1 MEQGKIGLVVEGGG
15 MKCAYNAGILDAFLD
30 AGISFDYC
38 IGVSAGSGNL
48 ASYLAGQ
55 RGRNLRF
62 FTEHIHSPRYF
73 GLKSLMKTGDLFGL
87 QYIYGELTCAE
98 GQDPLDFNAFMKN
111 PAEYE
116 AVVTN
121 ALTGKPEYFGREMMK
136 QDEYRLIMA
145 SSASRMPSLNPRVKD
160 VTSLASLSSDAQ
172 SLNFS
177 KVSCCAC
184 VSVPMLI
191 VCLLGGMGFGDVK
204 LYFVLG
210 LLLGWQKTLVLFLFS
225 AVLGAAGSLIVMA
238 VRKRKARGEG
248 EDAADNIPEN
258 STDPDM
264 VTDEST
270 DPDRVTD
277 GSTDPDAI
285 SEDMT
290 NSDIVRGET
299 TDIDASARNAAKIEQ
314 TPEEDT
320 PSDKNRGKARKF
332 FKKRGEEGEERE
344 DAFTRAAKRGSAV
357 PFGPFIAL
365 ATVVALYGGD
375 AIISFYARI
384 LRL

>member
-1 MEQGKIGLVVEGGG
+1 MALDITLYILSALTGLAIGSFLNVCIYRLPRGEFFSRVRSYCPKCSAPIRARDNIPLISYIVLRGK
-15 MKCAYNAGILDAFLD
+15 CR
-30 AGISFDYC
+30 SC
-38 IGVSAGSGNL
+38 
-48 ASYLAGQ
+48 GQ
-55 RGRNLRF
+55 P
-62 FTEHIHSPRYF
+62 ISPRY
-73 GLKSLMKTGDLFGL
+73 
-87 QYIYGELTCAE
+87 
-98 GQDPLDFNAFMKN
+98 P
-111 PAEYE
+111 
-116 AVVTN
+116 VVE
-121 ALTGKPEYFGREMMK
+121 ALTAALFIANFAYFGVHPLTIVWDIAVCALITAAFIDLDTFEIPDSAILVLLVLGAVTFAPFGGVSW
-136 QDEYRLIMA
+136 QDKLIG
-145 SSASRMPSLNPRVKD
+145 
-160 VTSLASLSSDAQ
+160 
-172 SLNFS
+172 
-177 KVSCCAC
+177 CAC

-238 VRKRKARGEG
+238 VRKRKAASEG
-248 EDAADNIPEN
+248 EDAADNIPES
-258 STDPDM
+258 STDHDM

-270 DPDRVTD
+270 DPDRATD
-277 GSTDPDAI
+277 GSTDPYAI
-285 SEDMT
+285 SEDAT
-290 NSDIVRGET
+290 NFDIVRGET
-299 TDIDASARNAAKIEQ
+299 TDIDASARNVTKTEQ

-320 PSDKNRGKARKF
+320 SSCKNRGKARIF

-384 LRL
+384 LGL

>member
-1 MEQGKIGLVVEGGG
+1 MALDITLYILSALTGLAIGSFLNVCIYRLPRGEFFSRARSYCPKCSAPIRARDNIPLISYIVLRGK
-15 MKCAYNAGILDAFLD
+15 CR
-30 AGISFDYC
+30 SC
-38 IGVSAGSGNL
+38 
-48 ASYLAGQ
+48 GQ
-55 RGRNLRF
+55 P
-62 FTEHIHSPRYF
+62 ISPRY
-73 GLKSLMKTGDLFGL
+73 
-87 QYIYGELTCAE
+87 
-98 GQDPLDFNAFMKN
+98 P
-111 PAEYE
+111 
-116 AVVTN
+116 VVE
-121 ALTGKPEYFGREMMK
+121 ALTAALFIANFAYFGVHPLTIVWDIAVCALITAAFIDLDTFEIPDSAILVLLVLGAVTFAPFGGVSW
-136 QDEYRLIMA
+136 QDKLIG
-145 SSASRMPSLNPRVKD
+145 
-160 VTSLASLSSDAQ
+160 
-172 SLNFS
+172 
-177 KVSCCAC
+177 CAC

-238 VRKRKARGEG
+238 VRKRKAASGG
-248 EDAADNIPEN
+248 EDAADNFPES

-270 DPDRVTD
+270 DPDRATD

-290 NSDIVRGET
+290 NSDMMRGET
-299 TDIDASARNAAKIEQ
+299 TDIDASARNAAKTEQ

-320 PSDKNRGKARKF
+320 PSDKNRGKARIF
-332 FKKRGEEGEERE
+332 FKRRGEEGEERE

-384 LRL
+384 LGL

>member
-1 MEQGKIGLVVEGGG
+1 MALDITLYILSALTGLAIGSFLNVCIYRLPRGEFFSRARSYCPKCSAPIRARDNIPLISYIVLRGK
-15 MKCAYNAGILDAFLD
+15 CR
-30 AGISFDYC
+30 SC
-38 IGVSAGSGNL
+38 
-48 ASYLAGQ
+48 GQ
-55 RGRNLRF
+55 P
-62 FTEHIHSPRYF
+62 ISPRY
-73 GLKSLMKTGDLFGL
+73 
-87 QYIYGELTCAE
+87 
-98 GQDPLDFNAFMKN
+98 P
-111 PAEYE
+111 
-116 AVVTN
+116 VVE
-121 ALTGKPEYFGREMMK
+121 ALTAALFTANFAYFGVHPLTIVWDIAVCALITAAFIDLDTFEIPDSAVLVLLVLGAVTFAPFGGVSW
-136 QDEYRLIMA
+136 QDKLIG
-145 SSASRMPSLNPRVKD
+145 
-160 VTSLASLSSDAQ
+160 
-172 SLNFS
+172 
-177 KVSCCAC
+177 CAC

-225 AVLGAAGSLIVMA
+225 AVLGAAGSLIVVA
-238 VRKRKARGEG
+238 VRKRKAASGG
-248 EDAADNIPEN
+248 EDAADNIPE
-258 STDPDM
+258 S
-264 VTDEST
+264 ST
-270 DPDRVTD
+270 DPDRVTDGSTDPDRATD

-290 NSDIVRGET
+290 NSDIMRGET
-299 TDIDASARNAAKIEQ
+299 TDIDASARNAAKTEQ

-320 PSDKNRGKARKF
+320 PSDKNRGKARIF

-384 LRL
+384 LGL

>member
-1 MEQGKIGLVVEGGG
+1 MALDITLYILSALTGLAIGSFLNVCIYRLPRGEFFSRARSYCPKCSAPIRARDNIPLISYIVLRGK
-15 MKCAYNAGILDAFLD
+15 CR
-30 AGISFDYC
+30 SC
-38 IGVSAGSGNL
+38 
-48 ASYLAGQ
+48 GQ
-55 RGRNLRF
+55 P
-62 FTEHIHSPRYF
+62 ISPRY
-73 GLKSLMKTGDLFGL
+73 
-87 QYIYGELTCAE
+87 
-98 GQDPLDFNAFMKN
+98 P
-111 PAEYE
+111 
-116 AVVTN
+116 VVE
-121 ALTGKPEYFGREMMK
+121 ALTAALFIANFAYFGVHPLTIVWDIAVCALITAAFIDLDTFEIPDSAVLVLLVLGAVTFAPFGGVSW
-136 QDEYRLIMA
+136 QDKLIG
-145 SSASRMPSLNPRVKD
+145 
-160 VTSLASLSSDAQ
+160 
-172 SLNFS
+172 
-177 KVSCCAC
+177 CAC

-238 VRKRKARGEG
+238 VRKRKAASGG
-248 EDAADNIPEN
+248 EDAADNIPE
-258 STDPDM
+258 S
-264 VTDEST
+264 
-270 DPDRVTD
+270 
-277 GSTDPDAI
+277 STDPDAI

-290 NSDIVRGET
+290 NSDIMRDETTGSDAVPEDATNFDIVRGET
-299 TDIDASARNAAKIEQ
+299 TDIDASARNVTKTEQ

-320 PSDKNRGKARKF
+320 SSCKNRGKARIF

-384 LRL
+384 LGL

>member
-1 MEQGKIGLVVEGGG
+1 MALDITLYILSALTGLAIGSFLNVCIYRLPRGEFFSRARSYCPKCSAPIRARDNIPLISYIVLRGK
-15 MKCAYNAGILDAFLD
+15 CR
-30 AGISFDYC
+30 SC
-38 IGVSAGSGNL
+38 
-48 ASYLAGQ
+48 GQ
-55 RGRNLRF
+55 P
-62 FTEHIHSPRYF
+62 ISPRY
-73 GLKSLMKTGDLFGL
+73 
-87 QYIYGELTCAE
+87 
-98 GQDPLDFNAFMKN
+98 P
-111 PAEYE
+111 
-116 AVVTN
+116 VVE
-121 ALTGKPEYFGREMMK
+121 ALTAALFIANFAYFGVHPLTIVWDIAVCALITAAFIDLDTFEIPDSAILVLLVLGAVTFAPFGGVSW
-136 QDEYRLIMA
+136 QDKLIG
-145 SSASRMPSLNPRVKD
+145 
-160 VTSLASLSSDAQ
+160 
-172 SLNFS
+172 
-177 KVSCCAC
+177 CAC

-238 VRKRKARGEG
+238 VRKRKAASGG
-248 EDAADNIPEN
+248 EDAADNIPES

-270 DPDRVTD
+270 DPDRATD

-285 SEDMT
+285 SEDTT

-299 TDIDASARNAAKIEQ
+299 TDIDASARNVTKTEQ
-314 TPEEDT
+314 THEEDT
-320 PSDKNRGKARKF
+320 SSCKNRGKARIF

-384 LRL
+384 LGL

>member
-1 MEQGKIGLVVEGGG
+1 MALDITLYILSALTGLAIGSFLNVCIYRLPRGEFFSRARSYCPKCSAPIRARDNIPLISYIVLRGK
-15 MKCAYNAGILDAFLD
+15 CR
-30 AGISFDYC
+30 SC
-38 IGVSAGSGNL
+38 
-48 ASYLAGQ
+48 GQ
-55 RGRNLRF
+55 P
-62 FTEHIHSPRYF
+62 ISPRY
-73 GLKSLMKTGDLFGL
+73 
-87 QYIYGELTCAE
+87 
-98 GQDPLDFNAFMKN
+98 P
-111 PAEYE
+111 
-116 AVVTN
+116 VVE
-121 ALTGKPEYFGREMMK
+121 ALTAALFIANFAYFGVHPLTIVWDIAVCALITAAFIDLDTFEIPDSAVLVLLVLGAVTFAPFGGVSW
-136 QDEYRLIMA
+136 QDKLIG
-145 SSASRMPSLNPRVKD
+145 
-160 VTSLASLSSDAQ
+160 
-172 SLNFS
+172 
-177 KVSCCAC
+177 CAC

-238 VRKRKARGEG
+238 VRKRKARGGG
-248 EDAADNIPEN
+248 EDAADNIPES

-270 DPDRVTD
+270 DPDRATD

-285 SEDMT
+285 SEDTT
-290 NSDIVRGET
+290 NSDIMRGET

-320 PSDKNRGKARKF
+320 PSDKNRGKARVF
-332 FKKRGEEGEERE
+332 FKKRGEEGGERE

-384 LRL
+384 LGL

>member
-1 MEQGKIGLVVEGGG
+1 MALDITLYILSALTGLAIGSFLNVCIYRLPRGEFFSRARSYCPKCSAPIRARDNIPLISYIVLRGK
-15 MKCAYNAGILDAFLD
+15 CR
-30 AGISFDYC
+30 SC
-38 IGVSAGSGNL
+38 
-48 ASYLAGQ
+48 GQ
-55 RGRNLRF
+55 P
-62 FTEHIHSPRYF
+62 ISPRY
-73 GLKSLMKTGDLFGL
+73 
-87 QYIYGELTCAE
+87 
-98 GQDPLDFNAFMKN
+98 P
-111 PAEYE
+111 
-116 AVVTN
+116 VVE
-121 ALTGKPEYFGREMMK
+121 ALTAALFTANFAFFGVHPLTIVWDIAVCALITAAFIDLDTFEIPDSAILVLLVLGAVTFAPFGGVSW
-136 QDEYRLIMA
+136 QDKLIG
-145 SSASRMPSLNPRVKD
+145 
-160 VTSLASLSSDAQ
+160 
-172 SLNFS
+172 
-177 KVSCCAC
+177 CAC

-238 VRKRKARGEG
+238 VRKRKAGGDG
-248 EDAADNIPEN
+248 EDAADNIPES

-264 VTDEST
+264 VTEETT
-270 DPDRVTD
+270 DHDRATD

-285 SEDMT
+285 SEDAT
-290 NSDIVRGET
+290 SSDIVRGET
-299 TDIDASARNAAKIEQ
+299 TDIDASARNVTKTEQ

-320 PSDKNRGKARKF
+320 PSDKNRGKARIF

-344 DAFTRAAKRGSAV
+344 DAFTRAARRGSAV

-384 LRL
+384 LGL

>member
-1 MEQGKIGLVVEGGG
+1 MALDITLYILSALTGLAIGSFLNVCIYRLPRGEFFSRARSYCPKCSAPIRARDNIPLISYIVLRGK
-15 MKCAYNAGILDAFLD
+15 CR
-30 AGISFDYC
+30 SC
-38 IGVSAGSGNL
+38 
-48 ASYLAGQ
+48 GQ
-55 RGRNLRF
+55 P
-62 FTEHIHSPRYF
+62 ISPRY
-73 GLKSLMKTGDLFGL
+73 
-87 QYIYGELTCAE
+87 
-98 GQDPLDFNAFMKN
+98 P
-111 PAEYE
+111 
-116 AVVTN
+116 VVE
-121 ALTGKPEYFGREMMK
+121 ALTAALFIANFAYFGVHPLTIVWDIAVCALITAAFIDLDTFEIPDSAILVLLVLGAVTFAPFGGVSW
-136 QDEYRLIMA
+136 QDKLIG
-145 SSASRMPSLNPRVKD
+145 
-160 VTSLASLSSDAQ
+160 
-172 SLNFS
+172 
-177 KVSCCAC
+177 CAC

-225 AVLGAAGSLIVMA
+225 AVFGAAGSLIVMA
-238 VRKRKARGEG
+238 VRKRKAASGG
-248 EDAADNIPEN
+248 EDAADNIPKS
-258 STDPDM
+258 STDPDR

-270 DPDRVTD
+270 DPDRATD

-285 SEDMT
+285 SEDTT

-299 TDIDASARNAAKIEQ
+299 TDIDASARNAAKTEQ
-314 TPEEDT
+314 THEEDT
-320 PSDKNRGKARKF
+320 PSDKNRGKARIF

-384 LRL
+384 LGL

>member
-1 MEQGKIGLVVEGGG
+1 MALDITLYILSALTGLAIGSFLNVCIYRLPRGEFFSRARSYCPKCSAPIRARDNIPLISYIVLRGK
-15 MKCAYNAGILDAFLD
+15 CR
-30 AGISFDYC
+30 SC
-38 IGVSAGSGNL
+38 
-48 ASYLAGQ
+48 GQ
-55 RGRNLRF
+55 P
-62 FTEHIHSPRYF
+62 ISPRY
-73 GLKSLMKTGDLFGL
+73 
-87 QYIYGELTCAE
+87 
-98 GQDPLDFNAFMKN
+98 P
-111 PAEYE
+111 
-116 AVVTN
+116 VVE
-121 ALTGKPEYFGREMMK
+121 ALTAALFIANFAYFGVHPLTIVWDIAVCALITAAFIDLDTFEIPDSAILVLLVLGAVTFAPFGGVSW
-136 QDEYRLIMA
+136 QDKLIG
-145 SSASRMPSLNPRVKD
+145 
-160 VTSLASLSSDAQ
+160 
-172 SLNFS
+172 
-177 KVSCCAC
+177 CAC

-238 VRKRKARGEG
+238 VRKRKAGSGE
-248 EDAADNIPEN
+248 EDAADNIPES

-270 DPDRVTD
+270 DHDRATD

-290 NSDIVRGET
+290 NSDIVRDEATDPGAISEDMTNSDIMRGEA
-299 TDIDASARNAAKIEQ
+299 TDIDASALNAAKIEQ

-320 PSDKNRGKARKF
+320 SSCKNRGKARIF

-384 LRL
+384 LGL

>member
-1 MEQGKIGLVVEGGG
+1 MALDITLYILSALTGLAIGSFLNVCIYRLPRGEFFSRARSYCPKCSAPIRARDNIPLISYIVLRGK
-15 MKCAYNAGILDAFLD
+15 CR
-30 AGISFDYC
+30 SC
-38 IGVSAGSGNL
+38 
-48 ASYLAGQ
+48 GQ
-55 RGRNLRF
+55 P
-62 FTEHIHSPRYF
+62 ISPRY
-73 GLKSLMKTGDLFGL
+73 
-87 QYIYGELTCAE
+87 
-98 GQDPLDFNAFMKN
+98 P
-111 PAEYE
+111 
-116 AVVTN
+116 VVE
-121 ALTGKPEYFGREMMK
+121 ALTAALFIANFAYFGVHPLTIVWDIAVCALITAAFIDLDTFEIPDSAILVLLVLGAVTFAPFGGVSW
-136 QDEYRLIMA
+136 QDKLIG
-145 SSASRMPSLNPRVKD
+145 
-160 VTSLASLSSDAQ
+160 
-172 SLNFS
+172 
-177 KVSCCAC
+177 CAC

-238 VRKRKARGEG
+238 VRKRKAASGGEN
-248 EDAADNIPEN
+248 AADNIPES

-270 DPDRVTD
+270 DPDRATD

-290 NSDIVRGET
+290 NSDIMRDET
-299 TDIDASARNAAKIEQ
+299 TDIDASARNVTKTEQ

-320 PSDKNRGKARKF
+320 PSDKNRGKARIF
-332 FKKRGEEGEERE
+332 FKRRGEEGEERE

-384 LRL
+384 LGL

>member
-1 MEQGKIGLVVEGGG
+1 MALDITLYILSALTGLAIGSFLNVCIYRLPRGEFFSRARSYCPKCSAPIRARDNIPLISYIVLRGK
-15 MKCAYNAGILDAFLD
+15 CR
-30 AGISFDYC
+30 SC
-38 IGVSAGSGNL
+38 
-48 ASYLAGQ
+48 GQ
-55 RGRNLRF
+55 P
-62 FTEHIHSPRYF
+62 ISPRY
-73 GLKSLMKTGDLFGL
+73 
-87 QYIYGELTCAE
+87 
-98 GQDPLDFNAFMKN
+98 P
-111 PAEYE
+111 
-116 AVVTN
+116 VVE
-121 ALTGKPEYFGREMMK
+121 ALTAALFIANFAYFGVHPLTIVWDIAVCALITAAFIDLDTFEIPDSAILVLLVLGAVTFAPFGGVSW
-136 QDEYRLIMA
+136 QDKLIG
-145 SSASRMPSLNPRVKD
+145 
-160 VTSLASLSSDAQ
+160 
-172 SLNFS
+172 
-177 KVSCCAC
+177 CAC

-238 VRKRKARGEG
+238 VRKRKAASGG
-248 EDAADNIPEN
+248 EDAADNIPES

-264 VTDEST
+264 VTEEST
-270 DPDRVTD
+270 DPDRATD

-290 NSDIVRGET
+290 NSDIMRDET
-299 TDIDASARNAAKIEQ
+299 TGSGAISEGTTDPDIMRDEATDIDASARNAAKIEQ
-314 TPEEDT
+314 THEVDI
-320 PSDKNRGKARKF
+320 SSCKNRGKARIF
-332 FKKRGEEGEERE
+332 FKRRGEEGEERE

-384 LRL
+384 LGL

>member
-1 MEQGKIGLVVEGGG
+1 MALDITLYILSALTGLAIGSFLNVCIYRLPRGEFFSRARSYCPKCSAPIRARDNIPLISYIVLRGK
-15 MKCAYNAGILDAFLD
+15 CR
-30 AGISFDYC
+30 SC
-38 IGVSAGSGNL
+38 
-48 ASYLAGQ
+48 GQ
-55 RGRNLRF
+55 P
-62 FTEHIHSPRYF
+62 ISPRY
-73 GLKSLMKTGDLFGL
+73 
-87 QYIYGELTCAE
+87 
-98 GQDPLDFNAFMKN
+98 P
-111 PAEYE
+111 
-116 AVVTN
+116 VVE
-121 ALTGKPEYFGREMMK
+121 ALTAALFIANFAYFGVHPLTIVWDIAVCALITAAFIDLDTFEIPDSAILVLLVLGAVTFAPFGGVSW
-136 QDEYRLIMA
+136 QDKLIG
-145 SSASRMPSLNPRVKD
+145 
-160 VTSLASLSSDAQ
+160 
-172 SLNFS
+172 
-177 KVSCCAC
+177 CAC

-238 VRKRKARGEG
+238 VRKRKAGSGE
-248 EDAADNIPEN
+248 EDAADNIPES

-270 DPDRVTD
+270 DHDRATD

-290 NSDIVRGET
+290 NSDIMRDEATGSGAISEDTTNSDIMRDET
-299 TDIDASARNAAKIEQ
+299 TDIDALARNVTKTEQ
-314 TPEEDT
+314 TSEEDI
-320 PSDKNRGKARKF
+320 SSCKNRGKARIF

-384 LRL
+384 LGL

>member
-1 MEQGKIGLVVEGGG
+1 MALDITLYILSALTGLAIGSFLNVCIYRLPRGEFFSRARSYCPKCSAPIRARDNIPLISYIALRGK
-15 MKCAYNAGILDAFLD
+15 CR
-30 AGISFDYC
+30 SC
-38 IGVSAGSGNL
+38 
-48 ASYLAGQ
+48 GQ
-55 RGRNLRF
+55 P
-62 FTEHIHSPRYF
+62 ISPRY
-73 GLKSLMKTGDLFGL
+73 
-87 QYIYGELTCAE
+87 
-98 GQDPLDFNAFMKN
+98 P
-111 PAEYE
+111 
-116 AVVTN
+116 VVE
-121 ALTGKPEYFGREMMK
+121 ALTAALFIANFAYFGVHPLTIVWDIAVCALITAAFIDLDTFEIPDSAILVLLVLGAVTFAPFGGVSW
-136 QDEYRLIMA
+136 QDKLIG
-145 SSASRMPSLNPRVKD
+145 
-160 VTSLASLSSDAQ
+160 
-172 SLNFS
+172 
-177 KVSCCAC
+177 CAC

-238 VRKRKARGEG
+238 VRKRKAASGG
-248 EDAADNIPEN
+248 EDAADNIPE
-258 STDPDM
+258 SLTDPDM
-264 VTDEST
+264 VTDGST
-270 DPDRVTD
+270 DPDRATD

-290 NSDIVRGET
+290 NSDIMRGET
-299 TDIDASARNAAKIEQ
+299 TDIDASARNVTKTEQ

-320 PSDKNRGKARKF
+320 SSCKNRGKARIF
-332 FKKRGEEGEERE
+332 FKRRGEEGEERE

-384 LRL
+384 LGL

>member
-1 MEQGKIGLVVEGGG
+1 MALDITLYILSALTGLAIGSFLNVCIYRLPHGEFFSRARSYCPKCSAPIRARDNIPLISYIVLRGK
-15 MKCAYNAGILDAFLD
+15 CR
-30 AGISFDYC
+30 SC
-38 IGVSAGSGNL
+38 
-48 ASYLAGQ
+48 GQ
-55 RGRNLRF
+55 P
-62 FTEHIHSPRYF
+62 ISPRY
-73 GLKSLMKTGDLFGL
+73 
-87 QYIYGELTCAE
+87 
-98 GQDPLDFNAFMKN
+98 P
-111 PAEYE
+111 
-116 AVVTN
+116 VVE
-121 ALTGKPEYFGREMMK
+121 ALTAALFIANFAYFGVHPLTIVWDIAVCALITAAFIDLDTFEIPDSAILVLLVLGAVTFAPFGGVSW
-136 QDEYRLIMA
+136 QDKLIG
-145 SSASRMPSLNPRVKD
+145 
-160 VTSLASLSSDAQ
+160 
-172 SLNFS
+172 
-177 KVSCCAC
+177 CAC

-238 VRKRKARGEG
+238 VRKRKAASGG
-248 EDAADNIPEN
+248 EDAADNIPES
-258 STDPDM
+258 STDPDR

-270 DPDRVTD
+270 DPDRATD

-285 SEDMT
+285 SEDTT
-290 NSDIVRGET
+290 NFDIVRGET
-299 TDIDASARNAAKIEQ
+299 TDIDASARNAAKTEQ
-314 TPEEDT
+314 TPEEDI
-320 PSDKNRGKARKF
+320 PSDKNRGKARIF

-384 LRL
+384 LGL

>member
-1 MEQGKIGLVVEGGG
+1 MALDITLYILSALTGLAIGSFLNVCIYRLPRGEFFSRARSYCPKCSAPIRARDNIPLISYIVLRGK
-15 MKCAYNAGILDAFLD
+15 CR
-30 AGISFDYC
+30 SC
-38 IGVSAGSGNL
+38 
-48 ASYLAGQ
+48 GQ
-55 RGRNLRF
+55 P
-62 FTEHIHSPRYF
+62 ISPRY
-73 GLKSLMKTGDLFGL
+73 
-87 QYIYGELTCAE
+87 
-98 GQDPLDFNAFMKN
+98 P
-111 PAEYE
+111 
-116 AVVTN
+116 VVE
-121 ALTGKPEYFGREMMK
+121 ALTAVLFIANFAYFGVHPLTIVWDIAVCALITAAFIDLDTFEIPDSAILVLLVLGAVTFAPFGGVSW
-136 QDEYRLIMA
+136 QDKLIG
-145 SSASRMPSLNPRVKD
+145 
-160 VTSLASLSSDAQ
+160 
-172 SLNFS
+172 
-177 KVSCCAC
+177 CAC

-225 AVLGAAGSLIVMA
+225 AVLGAAGSLIVVA

-248 EDAADNIPEN
+248 EDAADNIPES

-264 VTDEST
+264 VTEETT
-270 DPDRVTD
+270 DHDRATD

-285 SEDMT
+285 SEDTT
-290 NSDIVRGET
+290 NSDIMRDET
-299 TDIDASARNAAKIEQ
+299 TDIDALARNAAKIEQ
-314 TPEEDT
+314 TPEEDI
-320 PSDKNRGKARKF
+320 SSCKNRGKARIF

-384 LRL
+384 LGL

>member
-1 MEQGKIGLVVEGGG
+1 MALDITLYILSALTGLAIGSFLNVCIYRLPRGEFFSRARSYCPKCSAPIRARDNIPLISYIVLRGK
-15 MKCAYNAGILDAFLD
+15 CR
-30 AGISFDYC
+30 SC
-38 IGVSAGSGNL
+38 
-48 ASYLAGQ
+48 GQ
-55 RGRNLRF
+55 P
-62 FTEHIHSPRYF
+62 ISPRY
-73 GLKSLMKTGDLFGL
+73 
-87 QYIYGELTCAE
+87 
-98 GQDPLDFNAFMKN
+98 P
-111 PAEYE
+111 
-116 AVVTN
+116 VVE
-121 ALTGKPEYFGREMMK
+121 ALTAALFIANFAYFGVHPLTIVWDIAVCALITAAFIDLDTFEIPDSAVLVLLVLGAVTFAPFGGVSW
-136 QDEYRLIMA
+136 QDKLIG
-145 SSASRMPSLNPRVKD
+145 
-160 VTSLASLSSDAQ
+160 
-172 SLNFS
+172 
-177 KVSCCAC
+177 CAC

-238 VRKRKARGEG
+238 VRKRKAASGG
-248 EDAADNIPEN
+248 EDAADNIPES

-270 DPDRVTD
+270 DPDRATD
-277 GSTDPDAI
+277 GSTDPYAI
-285 SEDMT
+285 SEDTT
-290 NSDIVRGET
+290 NSDIMRGET
-299 TDIDASARNAAKIEQ
+299 TDIDASARNAAKTEQ

-320 PSDKNRGKARKF
+320 PSDKNRGKARIF

-384 LRL
+384 LGL

>member
-1 MEQGKIGLVVEGGG
+1 MALDITLYILSALTGLAIGSFLNVCIYRLPRGEFFSRARSYCPKCSAPIRARDNIPLISYIVLRGK
-15 MKCAYNAGILDAFLD
+15 CR
-30 AGISFDYC
+30 SC
-38 IGVSAGSGNL
+38 
-48 ASYLAGQ
+48 GQ
-55 RGRNLRF
+55 P
-62 FTEHIHSPRYF
+62 ISPRY
-73 GLKSLMKTGDLFGL
+73 
-87 QYIYGELTCAE
+87 
-98 GQDPLDFNAFMKN
+98 P
-111 PAEYE
+111 
-116 AVVTN
+116 VVE
-121 ALTGKPEYFGREMMK
+121 ALTAALFIANFAYFGVHPLTIVWDIAVCALITAAFIDLDTFEIPDSAILVLLVLGAVTFAPFGGVSW
-136 QDEYRLIMA
+136 QDKLIG
-145 SSASRMPSLNPRVKD
+145 
-160 VTSLASLSSDAQ
+160 
-172 SLNFS
+172 
-177 KVSCCAC
+177 CAC

-225 AVLGAAGSLIVMA
+225 AVLGAAGSLIVVA

-248 EDAADNIPEN
+248 EDAADNFPQN
-258 STDPDM
+258 ATA
-264 VTDEST
+264 
-270 DPDRVTD
+270 PDREADQTT
-277 GSTDPDAI
+277 GSDAI

-290 NSDIVRGET
+290 NSDIMRDET

-314 TPEEDT
+314 TPEEDI
-320 PSDKNRGKARKF
+320 SSCKNRGKARIF

-384 LRL
+384 LGL

>member
-1 MEQGKIGLVVEGGG
+1 MALDITLYILSALTGLAIGSFLNVCIYRLPRGEFFSRARSYCPKCSAPIRARDNIPLISYIVLRGK
-15 MKCAYNAGILDAFLD
+15 CR
-30 AGISFDYC
+30 SC
-38 IGVSAGSGNL
+38 
-48 ASYLAGQ
+48 GQ
-55 RGRNLRF
+55 P
-62 FTEHIHSPRYF
+62 ISPRY
-73 GLKSLMKTGDLFGL
+73 
-87 QYIYGELTCAE
+87 
-98 GQDPLDFNAFMKN
+98 P
-111 PAEYE
+111 
-116 AVVTN
+116 VVE
-121 ALTGKPEYFGREMMK
+121 ALTAALFIANFAYFGVHPLTIVWDIAVCALITAAFIDLDTFEIPDSAILVLLVLGAVTFAPFGGVSW
-136 QDEYRLIMA
+136 QDKLIG
-145 SSASRMPSLNPRVKD
+145 
-160 VTSLASLSSDAQ
+160 
-172 SLNFS
+172 
-177 KVSCCAC
+177 CAC

-225 AVLGAAGSLIVMA
+225 AVLGAAGSLIVVA

-248 EDAADNIPEN
+248 EDAADNIPES

-264 VTDEST
+264 VTEETT
-270 DPDRVTD
+270 DPDRATD
-277 GSTDPDAI
+277 GSTVPDAI
-285 SEDMT
+285 SEDTT
-290 NSDIVRGET
+290 NSDIMRDET

-314 TPEEDT
+314 TPEEDI
-320 PSDKNRGKARKF
+320 SSYKNRGKARIF

-384 LRL
+384 LGL